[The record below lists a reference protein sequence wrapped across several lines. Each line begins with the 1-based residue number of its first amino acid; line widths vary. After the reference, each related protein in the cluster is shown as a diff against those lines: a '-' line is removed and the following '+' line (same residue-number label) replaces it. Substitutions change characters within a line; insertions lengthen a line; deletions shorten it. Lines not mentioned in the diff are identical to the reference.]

1 MKLQNITAG
10 YHGTEVLHGVSL
22 SLPQGELVGIIGANG
37 CGKTTLLKCMAGLLP
52 YHGAITY
59 FDRPHESYNRKEFA
73 RTVAFLPQ
81 TRPIPNLT
89 VRELVA
95 HGRYPHLGF
104 GRRLTEQDEREIDK
118 AIEQMQLG
126 ELANRPLSELSG
138 GQRQRAYLALALA
151 QNTKILLLDE
161 PTTYCDIAQQLELMA
176 VLRELCKEGKTV
188 VTVLHELSL
197 ALSHCDRLAVLHDGA
212 LLSFGTAKEVL
223 QSGAIDTAFGVHTH
237 TTTLDGKTEYF
248 FRK

>member
-22 SLPQGELVGIIGANG
+22 TLPQGKLTGVIGPNG

-52 YHGAITY
+52 YQGTITY
-59 FDRPHESYNRKEFA
+59 FDRPHECYARKEFA
-73 RTVAFLPQ
+73 KTIAFLPQ
-81 TRPIPNLT
+81 KRPTPNLT

-95 HGRYPHLGF
+95 HGRYPHLSF
-104 GRRLTEQDEREIDK
+104 GRKLGEQDEREINR
-118 AIEQMQLG
+118 AIQQMQLQS
-126 ELANRPLSELSG
+126 LADRPLSQLSG
-138 GQRQRAYLALALA
+138 GQQQRAYLALALA

-176 VLRELCKEGKTV
+176 VLKKLCNAGKTV
-188 VTVLHELSL
+188 VTVLHELPL
-197 ALSHCDRLAVLHDGA
+197 ALSHCDYFAVLYNGA
-212 LLSFGTAKEVL
+212 LLSFGTAEEVL

-237 TTTLDGKTEYF
+237 TAVLNGKTEYF